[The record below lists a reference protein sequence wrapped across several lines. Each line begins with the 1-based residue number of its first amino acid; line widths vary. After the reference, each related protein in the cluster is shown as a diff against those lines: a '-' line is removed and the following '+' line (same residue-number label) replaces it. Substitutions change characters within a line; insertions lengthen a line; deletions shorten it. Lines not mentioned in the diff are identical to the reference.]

1 MNNWSPIL
9 GLPRLSLR
17 VAGVVPV
24 NSLWK
29 QAFATALAPACK
41 SGAAALSSH
50 TCAKTVLAFT
60 RTLRW
65 LISAFH
71 NRELAGLRSE
81 SAYSRSTASVVNDTE
96 REQFCGATDFMR
108 AAVILDRATGSNLQ
122 RCQLGAFLE

>member
-1 MNNWSPIL
+1 M
-9 GLPRLSLR
+9 
-17 VAGVVPV
+17 PV

-29 QAFATALAPACK
+29 QAFATALAPARK
-41 SGAAALSSH
+41 SGAAALGSH

-81 SAYSRSTASVVNDTE
+81 SAYSRDTARIVNDAE
-96 REQFCGATDFMR
+96 RQDPGAATNLMR

-122 RCQLGAFLE
+122 RCQLREFLE

>member
-9 GLPRLSLR
+9 GLPRSSLR
-17 VAGVVPV
+17 VAGEVPV

-41 SGAAALSSH
+41 SGAAALGSH

-65 LISAFH
+65 LKSAFH
-71 NRELAGLRSE
+71 YRELAGSDLRALTVGARPVLSTTPNGNN
-81 SAYSRSTASVVNDTE
+81 SAARPISCEPLLFSIAQEALIYNVAN
-96 REQFCGATDFMR
+96 R
-108 AAVILDRATGSNLQ
+108 AN
-122 RCQLGAFLE
+122 F